1 MTGKNI
7 HVLVLSDDDCKKP
20 IIAALAVFV
29 VVADLQQQIKLIT
42 RENLIKYQEM
52 YKPEPDL
59 KIPQI
64 EKMVVSVEM
73 QSKKDIVPDRG
84 VIPDRYRKRH
94 NQSKF

>member
-20 IIAALAVFV
+20 IIAALAVLIV
-29 VVADLQQQIKLIT
+29 TAGLEQRIKLTT
-42 RENLIKYQEM
+42 RENLVQEM

-59 KIPQI
+59 KIPKI
-64 EKMVVSVEM
+64 EKMAVVVEM
-73 QSKKDIVPDRG
+73 QSKRDIIPDRG

-94 NQSKF
+94 KQSKF